1 MKTSSLLFDE
11 GGSVETLCIPPPP
24 PYPTST
30 MRTVNNSLAVPEVT
44 ITSSCI
50 SENDSE
56 APLLN
61 SMTNSDAS
69 SQATTSLRT
78 RDLKMNLRK
87 QKEMLRKTGSKFQC
101 SEAEIDA
108 NSSLDSNES
117 FRSGYILAFGG
128 NFLPYLCSFPSS

>member
-1 MKTSSLLFDE
+1 
-11 GGSVETLCIPPPP
+11 
-24 PYPTST
+24 
-30 MRTVNNSLAVPEVT
+30 MRTVNNSLAIPEVT

-117 FRSGYILAFGG
+117 FRSG
-128 NFLPYLCSFPSS
+128 